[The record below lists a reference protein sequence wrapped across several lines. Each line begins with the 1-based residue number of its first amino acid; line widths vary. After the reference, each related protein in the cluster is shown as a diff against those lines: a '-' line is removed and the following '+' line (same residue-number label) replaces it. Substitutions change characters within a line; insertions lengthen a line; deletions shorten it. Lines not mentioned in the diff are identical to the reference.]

1 MRSLPLV
8 SPIDRALFLKAQPYL
23 AGISPQ
29 MIAVLAA
36 HSEER
41 EFRPEQTLFE
51 PGALPDTIFFLSTGG
66 VRIEY
71 VGAGS
76 KTVFEVE
83 APGGVGLMEY
93 LACSEQPPA
102 VRATAETQALAVDP
116 RILMQLVEEDFLLYQ
131 SIARTLGRALL
142 DARHALG
149 PRRPPEKGY
158 SREPLGS
165 LPRSLDLVQRL
176 VRAREAPFFR
186 SSNVTVMTEL
196 LRFQEPRR
204 LDAGELLWESGEP
217 VSSMALV
224 LEGRC
229 RAKTRGGD
237 PAAVGEPLERRSRHA
252 RHETLYPAGSVLG
265 AWEIFAVESRAETVR
280 AEAET
285 WILEID
291 RVLLTDVLEDH
302 FEFALDYLEK
312 MASEIVALRS
322 AGPLAEGP
330 RREILEANDRPDS
343 TGL

>member
-23 AGISPQ
+23 AGITPQ

-41 EFRPEQTLFE
+41 EFRPQETVFAA
-51 PGALPDTIFFLSTGG
+51 GVLPDTIFFLSTGG

-71 VGAGS
+71 AGTPS
-76 KTVFEVE
+76 KTVFDVK

-102 VRATAETQALAVDP
+102 VRATAQTQALGVDP
-116 RILMQLVEEDFLLYQ
+116 RIFMQLVEEDFTLYQ
-131 SIARTLGRALL
+131 SIARTLGGAIL
-142 DARHALG
+142 DARNALG

-158 SREPLGS
+158 PGGATGPL
-165 LPRSLDLVQRL
+165 PESLDLVQKL

-196 LRFQEPRR
+196 LRFQQPRR
-204 LDAGELLWESGEP
+204 LDAGETLWEAGDP
-217 VSSMALV
+217 VSSIALV
-224 LEGRC
+224 LEGHCTATAPR
-229 RAKTRGGD
+229 TRGGGAPKSVHRGNRE
-237 PAAVGEPLERRSRHA
+237 PAGRQSRESIA
-252 RHETLYPAGSVLG
+252 YPAGSVLG
-265 AWEIFAVESRAETVR
+265 AWELFGVESRAETAK
-280 AEAET
+280 AEGDT

-291 RVLLTDVLEDH
+291 RIHLTDVLEDH

-312 MASEIVALRS
+312 LASEVVALRS
-322 AGPLAEGP
+322 MQSLPES
-330 RREILEANDRPDS
+330 RDE
-343 TGL
+343 TG